1 MHDLLFLVHRI
12 PFPPNK
18 GDKVRSFHLLRH
30 LAQHYR
36 IWLGTFVDDPD
47 DWRHV
52 DEVRRFCA
60 EVYCAPLDPR
70 RARLWS
76 LRGLA
81 TGEPLTLPYY
91 RQAGLQAWV
100 DRVVTEHGIERALVF
115 SSAMAQYL
123 RRPPLDRL
131 RRVMDFVDVDSAKW
145 AQYAE
150 NKPWPF
156 SWIYRRESDR
166 LLTFE
171 RAVAQEFAASVFV
184 TAEEAALFC
193 RLAPEV
199 PAEKVLTVANGVDTD
214 YFNPDREYPN
224 PYPAEERV
232 LVFTGA
238 MDYWANV
245 DAVEWF
251 ARTVFPEIH
260 RAAPD
265 SRFYIVG
272 ARPAAT
278 VQQLTTVPGVRVTGT
293 VPDVRPYIAHA
304 EFSVAPLRI
313 ARGVQNKVLE
323 AMAMGKPVL
332 ATSAALEGIGP
343 SPAPLSP
350 TLPHEG
356 GGSLCETVSDE
367 LPIPAVERGWGEG
380 VNPSAPPFGKGGLG
394 EVLVADD
401 PVELAQQALALL
413 ANRTETEQRGR
424 GSREWVLRHYDWD
437 RNLGRML
444 AVLE

>member
-1 MHDLLFLVHRI
+1 MLDAIPPTPQPPGHRKTAMRDLLFLVHRI

-36 IWLGTFVDDPD
+36 VWLGTFVDDPD

-70 RARLWS
+70 RAKLWS

-81 TGEPLTLPYY
+81 SGEPLTLPYY
-91 RQAGLQAWV
+91 RHAGLQAWV
-100 DRVVTEHGIERALVF
+100 ERVVTEQGIERALAF

-123 RRPPLDRL
+123 RNHGAL

-145 AQYAE
+145 AEYAE
-150 NKPWPF
+150 HKPWPLN
-156 SWIYRRESDR
+156 WIYRRESQR
-166 LLTFE
+166 LLAFE
-171 RAVAQEFAASVFV
+171 RATAQAFAASVFV
-184 TAEEAALFC
+184 TEEEAALFR

-199 PAEKVLTVANGVDTD
+199 PAEKVIAISNGVDTD
-214 YFNPDREYPN
+214 YFNPDRDYPN
-224 PYPAEERV
+224 PYPAGERA

-245 DAVEWF
+245 DAVDGF

-272 ARPAAT
+272 ARPTAA
-278 VQQLTTVPGVRVTGT
+278 VQQLATLPGVQVTGT

-304 EFSVAPLRI
+304 AFSVAPLRI

-323 AMAMGKPVL
+323 ALAMGKAAL
-332 ATSAALEGIGP
+332 ATTAAMKGIGP
-343 SPAPLSP
+343 S
-350 TLPHEG
+350 T
-356 GGSLCETVSDE
+356 
-367 LPIPAVERGWGEG
+367 
-380 VNPSAPPFGKGGLG
+380 PPFEKGELG
-394 EVLVADD
+394 GILVADD
-401 PVELAQQALALL
+401 PRELAQRALTLL
-413 ANRTETEQRGR
+413 ADATEMTRRGH
-424 GSREWVLRHYDWD
+424 SNREWVLRHYDWD
-437 RNLGRML
+437 RNLGRIL
-444 AVLE
+444 PVLE

>member
-36 IWLGTFVDDPD
+36 VWLGTFVDDPD
-47 DWRHV
+47 DWQHV

-60 EVYCAPLDPR
+60 DVYCAPLDPR
-70 RARLWS
+70 RTKLWS

-91 RQAGLQAWV
+91 RHAGLQAWV
-100 DRVVTEHGIERALVF
+100 DQVVTAQGIERALVF

-123 RRPPLDRL
+123 RRPPQDRL

-145 AQYAE
+145 AQYADG
-150 NKPWPF
+150 KRWPL
-156 SWIYRRESDR
+156 SWIYRRESQR
-166 LLTFE
+166 LLAFE
-171 RAVAQEFAASVFV
+171 RAVAREFAASVFV
-184 TAEEAALFC
+184 TADEAALF
-193 RLAPEV
+193 RQLAPEV
-199 PAEKVLTVANGVDTD
+199 PAERVLAVSNGVDTD
-214 YFNPDREYPN
+214 YFSPERHYPN
-224 PYPAEERV
+224 PYLAKERV

-272 ARPAAT
+272 ARPTTAVQELAA
-278 VQQLTTVPGVRVTGT
+278 LPGIHITGT

-304 EFSVAPLRI
+304 AFSIAPLRI

-323 AMAMGKPVL
+323 ALAMGKAVL
-332 ATSAALEGIGP
+332 ATSAAMEGIGP
-343 SPAPLSP
+343 SQLSSNP
-350 TLPHEG
+350 TTTLLQPSDRSFEKAELEG
-356 GGSLCETVSDE
+356 
-367 LPIPAVERGWGEG
+367 
-380 VNPSAPPFGKGGLG
+380 
-394 EVLVADD
+394 VLVADD
-401 PVELAQQALALL
+401 PAELVQQALALL
-413 ANRTETEQRGR
+413 DNSVATEKTGR
-424 GSREWVLRHYDWD
+424 SGREWVLRYYDWD
-437 RNLGRML
+437 GNLSRIVP
-444 AVLE
+444 VLN

>member
-18 GDKVRSFHLLRH
+18 GDKVRSYHLLRH

-36 IWLGTFVDDPD
+36 VWLGTFVDALE
-47 DWRHV
+47 DWQHV
-52 DEVRRFCA
+52 DEVRRCCA
-60 EVYCAPLDPR
+60 DVYCAPLNPR

-91 RQAGLQAWV
+91 RQAGLQGWV
-100 DRVVTEHGIERALVF
+100 DRVIAEQQIKRVLVF
-115 SSAMAQYL
+115 SSAMAQYV
-123 RRPPLDRL
+123 RRPSYDHL

-145 AQYAE
+145 AQYADG
-150 NKPWPF
+150 KSWPL
-156 SWIYRRESDR
+156 SWIYRRESER

-171 RAVAQEFAASVFV
+171 QAVAQEFAASLFV
-184 TAEEAALFC
+184 TIEEAALF
-193 RLAPEV
+193 RQLAPDV
-199 PAEKVLTVANGVDTD
+199 PAERVMAVSNGVDTD
-214 YFNPDREYPN
+214 YFNPDQEYPN
-224 PYPAEERV
+224 PYPVGEQV

-245 DAVEWF
+245 DAVDWF

-272 ARPAAT
+272 ARPTAT
-278 VQQLTTVPGVRVTGT
+278 VQRLATLPGVHVTGT
-293 VPDVRPYIAHA
+293 VADVRPYIIHA
-304 EFSVAPLRI
+304 ECSVAPLRI

-332 ATSAALEGIGP
+332 ATSAAIEGIGP
-343 SPAPLSP
+343 SSPLP
-350 TLPHEG
+350 EKEG
-356 GGSLCETVSDE
+356 PGG
-367 LPIPAVERGWGEG
+367 I
-380 VNPSAPPFGKGGLG
+380 
-394 EVLVADD
+394 LVADH
-401 PVELAQQALALL
+401 PAELAQQALTLL
-413 ANRTETEQRGR
+413 VDRAKTEHMGCH
-424 GSREWVLRHYDWD
+424 GREWVLHHYDWD
-437 RNLGRML
+437 RNLSRML

>member
-1 MHDLLFLVHRI
+1 MRTFFLMHDLLFLVHRI

-18 GDKVRSFHLLRH
+18 GDKVRSFHLLRY

-36 IWLGTFVDDPD
+36 IWLGAFVDDPD
-47 DWRHV
+47 DWRCV
-52 DEVRRFCA
+52 DDVRRFCT

-70 RARLWS
+70 RAKLWS

-91 RQAGLQAWV
+91 RHAGLRAWV
-100 DRVVTEHGIERALVF
+100 DRVVTEHGIERALAF

-150 NKPWPF
+150 NKPWPL
-156 SWIYRRESDR
+156 SWIYRRESQR

-184 TAEEAALFC
+184 TAEEAALFR

-199 PAEKVLTVANGVDTD
+199 PAERVIAVANGVDTD

-224 PYPAEERV
+224 PYPAGERV

-238 MDYWANV
+238 MDYWATV
-245 DAVEWF
+245 DAVDGF
-251 ARTVFPEIH
+251 ARAVFPEIH

-272 ARPAAT
+272 ARPTAA
-278 VQQLTTVPGVRVTGT
+278 VQQLATLPGVRVTGT
-293 VPDVRPYIAHA
+293 VPDVRPYIVHA
-304 EFSVAPLRI
+304 GFSVAPLRI

-332 ATSAALEGIGP
+332 ATSAAMEGIGP

-350 TLPHEG
+350 TLPYEG
-356 GGSLCETVSDE
+356 GGREE
-367 LPIPAVERGWGEG
+367 AAWGG
-380 VNPSAPPFGKGGLG
+380 I
-394 EVLVADD
+394 LVADD
-401 PVELAQQALALL
+401 PADFTRQALALL

-437 RNLGRML
+437 SNLGRIL
-444 AVLE
+444 PALD

>member
-1 MHDLLFLVHRI
+1 MHNLLFLVHRI

-30 LAQHYR
+30 LAGHYR
-36 IWLGTFVDDPD
+36 VWLGTFVDDPD
-47 DWRHV
+47 DWQHL

-60 EVYCAPLDPR
+60 DVYCAPLEPH
-70 RARLWS
+70 RAKLWS

-91 RQAGLQAWV
+91 RHTGLQTWV
-100 DRVVTEHGIERALVF
+100 DRVVAEQRIERALVF

-123 RRPPLDRL
+123 RHPPLDRL
-131 RRVMDFVDVDSAKW
+131 RRVMDFVDADSTKW
-145 AQYAE
+145 AQYADG
-150 NKPWPF
+150 KRWPL
-156 SWIYRRESDR
+156 SWIYRRESQR
-166 LLTFE
+166 LLAFE
-171 RAVAQEFAASVFV
+171 RTVAREFAASVFV
-184 TAEEAALFC
+184 TADEAALF
-193 RLAPEV
+193 RQLAPEV
-199 PAEKVLTVANGVDTD
+199 PAERVLAVSNGVDTD
-214 YFNPDREYPN
+214 YFNPEQDYPN
-224 PYPAEERV
+224 PYLAKERV

-260 RAAPD
+260 RTVPD
-265 SRFYIVG
+265 CQFYIVG

-278 VQQLTTVPGVRVTGT
+278 VQQLASLPGIKVTGT

-332 ATSAALEGIGP
+332 ATSAAMEGIGP
-343 SPAPLSP
+343 SQRSSNPAITTTLLQPLDRP
-350 TLPHEG
+350 FEKKELEG
-356 GGSLCETVSDE
+356 
-367 LPIPAVERGWGEG
+367 
-380 VNPSAPPFGKGGLG
+380 
-394 EVLVADD
+394 VLVADD
-401 PVELAQQALALL
+401 PAELVQQALAFLG
-413 ANRTETEQRGR
+413 NPVETEKAGR
-424 GSREWVLRHYDWD
+424 SGREWVLRHYDWD
-437 RNLGRML
+437 GNLSRIVPL
-444 AVLE
+444 LD

>member
-36 IWLGTFVDDPD
+36 VWLGTFVDDPD
-47 DWRHV
+47 DWQHI

-60 EVYCAPLDPR
+60 DVYCAPLDPR
-70 RARLWS
+70 RAKPWS

-91 RQAGLQAWV
+91 RHAGLQAWV
-100 DRVVTEHGIERALVF
+100 DQVVTAQGIERALVF

-123 RRPPLDRL
+123 HRPPLDRL

-145 AQYAE
+145 AQYADG
-150 NKPWPF
+150 KPWPL
-156 SWIYRRESDR
+156 SWIYRRESQR
-166 LLTFE
+166 LLAFE
-171 RAVAQEFAASVFV
+171 RAVAREFAASVFV
-184 TAEEAALFC
+184 TADEAALF
-193 RLAPEV
+193 RQLAPEI
-199 PAEKVLTVANGVDTD
+199 PAERVLAVSNGVDTD
-214 YFNPDREYPN
+214 YFNPEQDYPN
-224 PYPAEERV
+224 PYLAKERV

-272 ARPAAT
+272 ARPTTAVQELAA
-278 VQQLTTVPGVRVTGT
+278 LPGIHVTGT

-304 EFSVAPLRI
+304 AFSIAPLRI

-323 AMAMGKPVL
+323 ALAMGKAVL
-332 ATSAALEGIGP
+332 ATSAAMEGIGP
-343 SPAPLSP
+343 SQMSSNPTTPLLQPSDRSFEKEEF
-350 TLPHEG
+350 EG
-356 GGSLCETVSDE
+356 
-367 LPIPAVERGWGEG
+367 I
-380 VNPSAPPFGKGGLG
+380 
-394 EVLVADD
+394 LVADD
-401 PVELAQQALALL
+401 PAELVQQALALL
-413 ANRTETEQRGR
+413 ENSVETENAGR
-424 GSREWVLRHYDWD
+424 SGREWVLRHYDWD
-437 RNLGRML
+437 GNLSRMA

>member
-1 MHDLLFLVHRI
+1 MTVMHDLLLLTHRI

-36 IWLGTFVDDPD
+36 VWLGTFVDDPD
-47 DWRHV
+47 DWRQV
-52 DEVRRFCA
+52 GEVRRFCA
-60 EVYCAPLDPR
+60 DVYCAPLNPR

-91 RQAGLQAWV
+91 RHAGLQTWV
-100 DRVVTEHGIERALVF
+100 NRVVADQRIERALAF

-123 RRPPLDRL
+123 RNHAAL

-145 AQYAE
+145 AQYADG
-150 NKPWPF
+150 KPWPLN
-156 SWIYRRESDR
+156 WIYRRESER
-166 LLTFE
+166 LLSFE
-171 RAVAQEFAASVFV
+171 RTVAREFAASVFV
-184 TAEEAALFC
+184 TAEEAALFR
-193 RLAPEV
+193 RLAPDV
-199 PAEKVLTVANGVDTD
+199 PVERVIAVANGVDTD

-224 PYPAEERV
+224 PYPAGERV

-245 DAVEWF
+245 DAVDWF
-251 ARTVFPEIH
+251 ARTVFPDIY

-265 SRFYIVG
+265 IRFYIVG
-272 ARPAAT
+272 ARPTAA
-278 VQQLTTVPGVRVTGT
+278 VQQLAILPGVTVTGT
-293 VPDVRPYIAHA
+293 VPDVRPYLAHA

-332 ATSAALEGIGP
+332 ATSAAMEGIGP
-343 SPAPLSP
+343 SQ
-350 TLPHEG
+350 
-356 GGSLCETVSDE
+356 
-367 LPIPAVERGWGEG
+367 PIDSRFEKEMPEG
-380 VNPSAPPFGKGGLG
+380 VG
-394 EVLVADD
+394 VADQ
-401 PVELAQQALALL
+401 PEKLAQQALALL
-413 ANRTETEQRGR
+413 TDRVGTRQRGC
-424 GSREWVLRHYDWD
+424 GNREWVLRHYDWD

-444 AVLE
+444 AVLA